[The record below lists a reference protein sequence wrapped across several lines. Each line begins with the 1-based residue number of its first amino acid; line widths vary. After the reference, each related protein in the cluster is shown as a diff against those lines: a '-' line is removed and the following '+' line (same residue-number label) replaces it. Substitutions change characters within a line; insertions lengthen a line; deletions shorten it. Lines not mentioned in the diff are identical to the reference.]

1 MKSKTEF
8 KHEALLEA
16 SDVQDVLKAIA
27 KGLGKGK
34 LEFGDES
41 EGEIELN
48 PKGLLHVKLNVSDE
62 DDRQQFEVKVRWEK
76 RPKSISKTPPKVGKT
91 AD

>member
-16 SDVQDVLKAIA
+16 DDVQDVLKAIA

-34 LEFGDES
+34 LEFGEEK

-48 PKGLLHVKLNVSDE
+48 PKGLLHLKLSVSDE
-62 DDRQQFEVKVRWEK
+62 DDRQQFDIKVRWEK
-76 RPKSISKTPPKVGKT
+76 RPKSLSKAPPKIGKN
-91 AD
+91 AG